1 MDIAFNTCFMLRLAS
16 DYFTCNTFWNGADSA
31 GESILSYYDWLMALI
46 NTVIDTL
53 IRGVFALLS
62 L

>member
-1 MDIAFNTCFMLRLAS
+1 MLRLAS